1 MIKLVRF
8 LFVCIVLAAIAGGV
22 FVGLTIWYFGRD
34 LPDYQQL
41 AHYEPPIMTRVHAG
55 DGRLLAEAV
64 ARDEVEYEIGLPGD
78 GAETEVFFS
87 DLGHEYVT
95 INADYTT

>member
-8 LFVCIVLAAIAGGV
+8 LFVCAVLLAIAGGV

-41 AHYEPPIMTRVHAG
+41 ARYEPPIMTRVHAG
-55 DGRLLAEAV
+55 DGRLLAA
-64 ARDEVEYEIGLPGD
+64 
-78 GAETEVFFS
+78 
-87 DLGHEYVT
+87 
-95 INADYTT
+95 